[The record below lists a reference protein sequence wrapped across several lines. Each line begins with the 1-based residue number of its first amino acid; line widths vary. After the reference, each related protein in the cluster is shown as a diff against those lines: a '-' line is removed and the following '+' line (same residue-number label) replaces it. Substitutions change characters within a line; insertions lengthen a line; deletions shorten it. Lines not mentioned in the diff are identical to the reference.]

1 MICFSRDVS
10 FNESECGIELD
21 VTPSRGDVY
30 VELELQDEGSVS
42 TEPVVA
48 DQAPVHQPPEQP
60 SARRSGREWC
70 SPD

>member
-60 SARRSGREWC
+60 SARRSGRE
-70 SPD
+70 